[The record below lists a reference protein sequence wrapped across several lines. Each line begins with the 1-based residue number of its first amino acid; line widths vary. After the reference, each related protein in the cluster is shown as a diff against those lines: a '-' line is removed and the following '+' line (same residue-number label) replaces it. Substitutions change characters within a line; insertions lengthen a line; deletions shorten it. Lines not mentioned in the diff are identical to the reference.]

1 VTLLPQTELT
11 VDSESV
17 AEPASSLLSVSSSS
31 SRSSDR
37 QQQQQQTGRE
47 DGGDSGCVKASSCGV
62 PGTAAGGE
70 DGGVKDDHKAI
81 RVYTC
86 ARCDRQF
93 SDETGYEK
101 HCKKCCDD

>member
-1 VTLLPQTELT
+1 MTLLPQTELT

-31 SRSSDR
+31 SRSR
-37 QQQQQQTGRE
+37 QQQQQQQTGRE
-47 DGGDSGCVKASSCGV
+47 DGGDSGYVKASSCGV